1 VPLKTVEQVLA
12 LYQEKYYDLNVRHFR
27 EKLRVNL
34 LAVNSATIGSL
45 LASFATESLVGNH
58 LFFGRPVRLGS
69 MLVYG
74 VGNALTTHGPLSY
87 ERTAKDDA
95 AYVPY
100 QRPIPPDCGLVQDLV
115 RSGVKMV
122 AWKFNQNREPQDGW
136 LRQAAQHR
144 PEGSLDFRLS

>member
-34 LAVNSATIGSL
+34 LAVNSATIGWL

-69 MLVYG
+69 MLV
-74 VGNALTTHGPLSY
+74 
-87 ERTAKDDA
+87 
-95 AYVPY
+95 
-100 QRPIPPDCGLVQDLV
+100 
-115 RSGVKMV
+115 
-122 AWKFNQNREPQDGW
+122 
-136 LRQAAQHR
+136 
-144 PEGSLDFRLS
+144 